1 MKGKEKVQDSPRKI
15 ATLGFT
21 AMTEIWRREEEVCDI
36 QTQSVLWYSE
46 AIQWIHLN
54 LSVHI
59 ISWMT
64 PVFQTDFIPPFKGDW
79 HRLHAHEYSIMT
91 IFWIWY
97 GSCKQQIL
105 FEYSKLQAQLQMKH
119 FHCWVIRYNKG
130 FWSNLRHVYSTH
142 HSENPFLQ
150 NFVTRL
156 FPVYGHLFV
165 LEGETTLLF
174 YQQVIRYAQIMQWQR
189 FRGGG
194 WMYKSGRLHVNG
206 SVTGTFMIIIAV

>member
-1 MKGKEKVQDSPRKI
+1 MKGKEKAQDSPRKI

-21 AMTEIWRREEEVCDI
+21 AMTEIWRREEEVRDI

-64 PVFQTDFIPPFKGDW
+64 PVFQTDYIPPLKGDW

-105 FEYSKLQAQLQMKH
+105 FEYSKLQAQLQLKH

-130 FWSNLRHVYSTH
+130 FGAIFDMCTVHTI
-142 HSENPFLQ
+142 Q
-150 NFVTRL
+150 NINFYRILWHNFCLFMVTSL
-156 FPVYGHLFV
+156 C
-165 LEGETTLLF
+165 
-174 YQQVIRYAQIMQWQR
+174 
-189 FRGGG
+189 
-194 WMYKSGRLHVNG
+194 
-206 SVTGTFMIIIAV
+206 

>member
-1 MKGKEKVQDSPRKI
+1 MKGKEKAQDSPRKI

-59 ISWMT
+59 IPWMT
-64 PVFQTDFIPPFKGDW
+64 PVFQTDFIPPLKGDW

-91 IFWIWY
+91 IFWIWH

-105 FEYSKLQAQLQMKH
+105 FEYSKLQAQLQLKH
-119 FHCWVIRYNKG
+119 
-130 FWSNLRHVYSTH
+130 LYSTH
-142 HSENPFLQ
+142 HSEYPFLP

-156 FPVYGHLFV
+156 FPIYGHFFV
-165 LEGETTLLF
+165 LEGETILLF